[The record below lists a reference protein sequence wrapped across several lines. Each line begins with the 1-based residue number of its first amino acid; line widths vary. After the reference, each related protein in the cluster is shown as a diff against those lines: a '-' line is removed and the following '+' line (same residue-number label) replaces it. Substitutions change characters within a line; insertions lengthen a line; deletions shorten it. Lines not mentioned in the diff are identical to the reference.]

1 MKNKKTKKK
10 KLIQKLKNH
19 YRLIIYN
26 DSTYQTVW
34 SMKLSRLRFFSVGGL
49 LTFFLIIITSI
60 IIAYTPLRE
69 YIPGYPS
76 REERLLIIKNAIL
89 TDSLENQIVIRDNY
103 FEKIK
108 AVIEGRVPEGNISQI
123 DSNMVVS
130 EVKFNTYNHD
140 SIFKQKLMEE
150 QLNLSLQKKEK
161 TTRNISEVHFFPPLK
176 GIISGKFN
184 ASKGHCAVD
193 ILGEPNARV
202 SSVLDG
208 TVIFADYTINTGYVI
223 YIQHENNIISVY
235 KHNAELL
242 KTVGD
247 KVKAGEAIAIMG
259 NSGELSTG
267 PHLHFELWSNGIAV
281 NPELYIEF

>member
-1 MKNKKTKKK
+1 MEKKKGKK
-10 KLIQKLKNH
+10 KLIQKLRNR

-34 SMKLSRLRFFSVGGL
+34 SLKLSQLRVFTVGGL
-49 LTFFLIIITSI
+49 LSFFLIFITII

-76 REERLLIIKNAIL
+76 QEERSLIIKNSIL
-89 TDSLENQIVIRDNY
+89 VDSLENQLAIRDNY

-108 AVIEGRVPEGNISQI
+108 AVIKGDVPVADTIRR

-130 EVKFNTYNHD
+130 KVKFNTYNHD
-140 SIFKQKLMEE
+140 SIFRKKLLEE
-150 QLNLSLQKKEK
+150 QMNLSLHQTDKKI
-161 TTRNISEVHFFPPLK
+161 RNISEIHFFPPLK
-176 GIISGKFN
+176 GIVNEPFDP
-184 ASKGHCAVD
+184 SKGHYAVD
-193 ILGEPNARV
+193 ILAEPNSRV

-208 TVIFADYTINTGYVI
+208 TVIFADYTIETGYVI
-223 YIQHENNIISVY
+223 YIQHENNIVSIY

-242 KTVGD
+242 KTTGD

-267 PHLHFELWSNGIAV
+267 PHLHFELWYNGVAV
-281 NPELYIEF
+281 NPESYIEF

>member
-1 MKNKKTKKK
+1 MEKIKEKKK
-10 KLIQKLKNH
+10 IFQKLQNR

-34 SMKLSRLRFFSVGGL
+34 SMKLSRLRVATVGGL
-49 LTFFLIIITSI
+49 LSVFLIIITTV

-76 REERLLIIKNAIL
+76 QEERKLFIRTAIL
-89 TDSLENQIVIRDNY
+89 ADSLEAQLELRDNY

-108 AVIEGRVPEGNISQI
+108 AVITGNIPEPNRDRM

-130 EVKFNTYNHD
+130 KVKFKSFNHD
-140 SIFKQKLMEE
+140 SIFREKLMDE
-150 QLNLSLQKKEK
+150 QLNLSLQPGERGG
-161 TTRNISEVHFFPPLK
+161 RNISQIHFFSPIR
-176 GIISGKFN
+176 GVISEPFD
-184 ASKGHCAVD
+184 AAKGHYAVD
-193 ILGEPNARV
+193 VIGEPNARV

-223 YIQHENNIISVY
+223 YVQHEKNIVSIY

-242 KTVGD
+242 KATGD

-259 NSGELSTG
+259 NSGELTTG
-267 PHLHFELWSNGIAV
+267 PHLHFELWYNGVAV
-281 NPELYIEF
+281 NPQTYIDF